1 MKSHRIAGC
10 VFVVLGLFAM
20 PAAACHI
27 VTVYAGPDQVVC
39 VGSTVSVSVSS
50 TTCNSG
56 CTTFSYVWSAPG
68 GSPSSGTGSSFSCY
82 YDATKTGTRT
92 ITVTATCAGGASGQ
106 ASVQVT
112 VVGVGSVTASKTTV
126 YIGENVTF
134 AAVSYPANES
144 MDCLHW
150 EKRWKNAGSS
160 TWGNWQ
166 SAGSGN
172 PKTGS
177 SSVPGYLQYRARNGT
192 SYMKT
197 SPIIKVMQAV
207 INFNVE
213 DVLTGG
219 VRSGLDLDTL
229 IITVNGNTIP
239 IPSNPDL
246 TIIEIKDPNDVLVE
260 LEIEYRCPY
269 NIRLF
274 GIICG

>member
-126 YIGENVTF
+126 YIGKSGGRTPVRPHGEIGNRPDRET
-134 AAVSYPANES
+134 P
-144 MDCLHW
+144 
-150 EKRWKNAGSS
+150 KRIRRPFRDICNTAPE
-160 TWGNWQ
+160 T
-166 SAGSGN
+166 
-172 PKTGS
+172 
-177 SSVPGYLQYRARNGT
+177 ARHT
-192 SYMKT
+192 
-197 SPIIKVMQAV
+197 
-207 INFNVE
+207 
-213 DVLTGG
+213 
-219 VRSGLDLDTL
+219 
-229 IITVNGNTIP
+229 
-239 IPSNPDL
+239 
-246 TIIEIKDPNDVLVE
+246 
-260 LEIEYRCPY
+260 
-269 NIRLF
+269 
-274 GIICG
+274 